1 MKIKKLFLVLGVIL
15 FSLVISGCTSVS
27 YLKEGTYVSNNNI
40 ENGDFKKAKYIISK
54 IDKETFDSHNG
65 VNVFIDAA
73 SSSNNPKYLLIELY
87 LFSNATSKFEL
98 VTLSNIKHMGGT
110 TNQYTMDAFLK
121 IDDKE
126 YNGQITFNTGY
137 FEIFNFA
144 GSFIHESNKIIE
156 GEYETAENIGKTQI
170 SKSKLII
177 KEISK
182 EEYELKNSN
191 VFIGLYDNQYINIE
205 LYIFDDEV
213 NDYIS
218 TTIQNISYQ
227 TYKYIGDIEFVF
239 NEQIVKS
246 RIMITFD
253 EEIIIEIEGYLGHK
267 YNKIG
272 R

>member
-1 MKIKKLFLVLGVIL
+1 MKIRKLFLVLGVIL
-15 FSLVISGCTSVS
+15 FSLGISGCTSRK

-40 ENGDFKKAKYIISK
+40 DSSEFKKAKYIIVE
-54 IDKETFDSHNG
+54 IDKDKYDSYNG
-65 VNVFIDAA
+65 NNVFIDAA
-73 SSSNNPKYLLIELY
+73 SSSDNPKYLLIELS
-87 LFSNATSKFEL
+87 LFSNETNKFEN
-98 VTLSNIKHMGGT
+98 VTLSNIKYMEGT
-110 TNQYTMDAFLK
+110 PDQYMMDASLK
-121 IDDKE
+121 INDKE
-126 YNGQITFNTGY
+126 YKDQIIFNTGY
-137 FEIFNFA
+137 FEVFNFV
-144 GSFIHESNKIIE
+144 GTFIHESNKIIE
-156 GEYETAENIGKTQI
+156 GEYETTENIGKTQI

-177 KEISK
+177 KEITK

-205 LYIFDDEV
+205 LYIFDNEA

-218 TTIQNISYQ
+218 TTIQNILYQ
-227 TYKYIGDIEFVF
+227 TYKYIGDIEFLF

-253 EEIIIEIEGYLGHK
+253 EDIIIEIEGYLGHK